1 MNSEGLSRFIGKIR
15 PQIFLAL
22 TILGIIAYVGI
33 KNDLSEVSIGCMAGI
48 IALAKDVLQ
57 SDA

>member
-1 MNSEGLSRFIGKIR
+1 MERFIGKIR
-15 PQIFLAL
+15 PQIMAAILGLLAL
-22 TILGIIAYVGI
+22 GLYG
-33 KNDLSEVSIGCMAGI
+33 LSLDAIEVTTGSGAGI

>member
-1 MNSEGLSRFIGKIR
+1 MNLDKFLGKIR

-33 KNDLSEVSIGCMAGI
+33 KNDLSEVSIGCLAGI